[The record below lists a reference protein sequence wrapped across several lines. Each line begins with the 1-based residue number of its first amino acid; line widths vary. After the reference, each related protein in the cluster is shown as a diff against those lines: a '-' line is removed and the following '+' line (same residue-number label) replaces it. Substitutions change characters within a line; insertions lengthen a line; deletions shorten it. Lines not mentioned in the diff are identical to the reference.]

1 MALTTNKQNDNKTSN
16 SSQVVY
22 FKEYFGSPMTWGH
35 KQEILNHILDPI
47 QRDVFKPKLIL
58 IWSKALLQPYEIWKF
73 ENFKIWNMKFPG
85 KRKIFLTSFT
95 IFQIGLSDHFRPPHN
110 HSLHPIIY

>member
-22 FKEYFGSPMTWGH
+22 FKEYFGSPMIWGH
-35 KQEILNHILDPI
+35 KQEIFNHILDPI

-58 IWSKALLQPYEIWKF
+58 IWSKALLQP
-73 ENFKIWNMKFPG
+73 
-85 KRKIFLTSFT
+85 
-95 IFQIGLSDHFRPPHN
+95 
-110 HSLHPIIY
+110 